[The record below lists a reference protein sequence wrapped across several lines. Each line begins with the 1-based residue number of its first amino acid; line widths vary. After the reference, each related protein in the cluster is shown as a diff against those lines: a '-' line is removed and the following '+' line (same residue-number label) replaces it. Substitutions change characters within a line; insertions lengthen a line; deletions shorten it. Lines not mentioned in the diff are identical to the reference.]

1 VILKLHQ
8 GFILVILKKG
18 WMYEILGGSFIV
30 KRPLGVSLISYFYI
44 FGAFILLMTTVFYDA
59 EANQIDLAASLV

>member
-1 VILKLHQ
+1 
-8 GFILVILKKG
+8 
-18 WMYEILGGSFIV
+18 MYEILGGSFIV